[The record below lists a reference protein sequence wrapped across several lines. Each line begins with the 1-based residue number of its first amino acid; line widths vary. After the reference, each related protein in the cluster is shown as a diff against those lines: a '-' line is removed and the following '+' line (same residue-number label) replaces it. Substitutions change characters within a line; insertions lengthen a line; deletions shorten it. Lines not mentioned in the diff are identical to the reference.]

1 MRGGVPP
8 NPESWDYVGGG
19 GMEEGDPAGASALL
33 NRLPACVDQTM
44 STRFK
49 IKVLK

>member
-1 MRGGVPP
+1 M
-8 NPESWDYVGGG
+8 NLSTPESWDYVGGG
-19 GMEEGDPAGASALL
+19 GMWEEDPAGASALL
-33 NRLPACVDQTM
+33 NRLHVCVDQIM